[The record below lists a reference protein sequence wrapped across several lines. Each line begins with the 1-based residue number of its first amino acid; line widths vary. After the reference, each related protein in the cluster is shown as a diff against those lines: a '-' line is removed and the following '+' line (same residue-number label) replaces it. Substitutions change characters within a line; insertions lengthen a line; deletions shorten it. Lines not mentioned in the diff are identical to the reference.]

1 MFKFKEQR
9 VMNSFY
15 TAEQVCLSGSNL
27 TRSRRKYFIIHHR
40 DMSRMN
46 IFFSDCSSLQ
56 KSPSYKGTDCIG
68 SYKSNYHTIMTTM
81 VPFPIRNLG
90 CGSHILI
97 FDTRT
102 VLDLQKFESSNH
114 NDALCKILYLYQLSV
129 LILVSFS

>member
-1 MFKFKEQR
+1 
-9 VMNSFY
+9 MNSFY

-46 IFFSDCSSLQ
+46 IFFSNCSSLQ

-102 VLDLQKFESSNH
+102 VLDLQNM
-114 NDALCKILYLYQLSV
+114 NLQITMMLSV
-129 LILVSFS
+129 KYCIFISYQFLYYLVSVSVLPK

>member
-1 MFKFKEQR
+1 MNLVFCINGVISSSLIWKR
-9 VMNSFY
+9 VLITSPQNKIQGPYFI
-15 TAEQVCLSGSNL
+15 G
-27 TRSRRKYFIIHHR
+27 RKYFIIHHR

-46 IFFSDCSSLQ
+46 IFFPNCSLLQ

-81 VPFPIRNLG
+81 VPFPIMNLG

-114 NDALCKILYLYQLSV
+114 NDALCNILYQFLY
-129 LILVSFS
+129 